1 MGWGMRL
8 CLTNMNNSAHN
19 FDVIIIGGGPAVSVL
34 TCGGVK

>member
-1 MGWGMRL
+1 MGWGMPL

-19 FDVIIIGGGPAVSVL
+19 FDVIIIGGPAVSVL